1 MGESSILK
9 LVFKFFSLEKCYI
22 YNIFTILSQQI
33 QGDRFLWVFNLNP
46 SLKLLSCPP
55 IIVCNNLTHM
65 ICYENVVDVTFLF

>member
-1 MGESSILK
+1 MST
-9 LVFKFFSLEKCYI
+9 
-22 YNIFTILSQQI
+22 IFSQQI
-33 QGDRFLWVFNLNP
+33 LGDRFLWVFNLNP